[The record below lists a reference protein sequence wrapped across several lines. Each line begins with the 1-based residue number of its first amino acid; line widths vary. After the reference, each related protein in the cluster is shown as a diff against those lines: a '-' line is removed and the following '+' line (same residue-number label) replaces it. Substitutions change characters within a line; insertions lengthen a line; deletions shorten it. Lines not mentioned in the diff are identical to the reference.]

1 MRSHRHSLSELYREL
16 DAGGPGKKATDVARG
31 KLVAEK
37 RSFVA
42 FARQKVG
49 DVQEMAK
56 RREEESMTLVHD
68 PNDKAVSR
76 WWLDGWLDPN
86 PLDQPERT
94 EEDKQALEEEREEK
108 EREEER
114 TKEKRPAQQKRQRR
128 SPDDQDPSG
137 IAMPPVAKFGEKYM
151 GHARE
156 ESFKQYRKHAPASAK
171 EKKRRKQQKDPG
183 LARRDVQAA
192 LFLGNKRERQRQSI
206 RRRYRSSF
214 HVTGESSLLDS
225 EFVEDGSSFLGD
237 RPNGDEEGNDT
248 EMKQDY
254 IV

>member
-16 DAGGPGKKATDVARG
+16 DAGEPGAAKDVARS

-68 PNDKAVSR
+68 PNDKAVGQ

-94 EEDKQALEEEREEK
+94 EEDKQALEK
-108 EREEER
+108 ERQEAAEEAAEEER
-114 TKEKRPAQQKRQRR
+114 TKERLAQQKRQQRC
-128 SPDDQDPSG
+128 PEDQDPSG
-137 IAMPPVAKFGEKYM
+137 IVMPVAKFGEKYV
-151 GHARE
+151 G
-156 ESFKQYRKHAPASAK
+156 ESFAQYRKYAPSIK
-171 EKKRRKQQKDPG
+171 EKKRRKQKDPG

-206 RRRYRSSF
+206 RRRYRSSL
-214 HVTGESSLLDS
+214 HVTGESSFLDS
-225 EFVEDGSSFLGD
+225 EFDEDGSSLPGD
-237 RPNGDEEGNDT
+237 GPNGDEDDNTIDT
-248 EMKQDY
+248 EMRKDY

>member
-16 DAGGPGKKATDVARG
+16 DAGGPGKKKATTDAARG

-42 FARQKVG
+42 FARRKVG

-76 WWLDGWLDPN
+76 WWLEGWLDPN

-94 EEDKQALEEEREEK
+94 EEDKQALKEEREEK

-114 TKEKRPAQQKRQRR
+114 TTKEERPAQEKRERR
-128 SPDDQDPSG
+128 STDDQDPSG

-156 ESFKQYRKHAPASAK
+156 ESFKQYRKHAPSSANK

-206 RRRYRSSF
+206 RRRYRSSL
-214 HVTGESSLLDS
+214 HV
-225 EFVEDGSSFLGD
+225 EFDEDGSSLSGD
-237 RPNGDEEGNDT
+237 RPNGDEEGNANDT